1 MVYMVWQMVENRA
14 CIIIIII
21 VFVCYLEKEASSKEL
36 SMTIQL
42 GGITVVKLISAVG
55 KKW

>member
-1 MVYMVWQMVENRA
+1 MVYIVWQMVENRV

-21 VFVCYLEKEASSKEL
+21 VFVFYLEKEAPSKEL

-42 GGITVVKLISAVG
+42 GGIIVVKLVTIVG